1 MDIMTNTKELGL
13 LLTQYEKYGTC
24 GESELRE
31 LILDEEIELD
41 ESMIGD
47 YNEYLIEQGYEPYE
61 DDLNIMLE
69 GLEPWEIVQKTFYGK
84 FNNPYDD
91 YFQFNGYANID
102 SFSSYQVVEEMKN
115 DKGFLDYLKENI
127 DLEDYY
133 TEDEQKEIIDNCN
146 RLIKLG
152 Y

>member
-1 MDIMTNTKELGL
+1 MTDTKSLGL

-24 GESELRE
+24 GENELRE

-41 ESMIGD
+41 ESMIGE
-47 YNEYLIEQGYEPYE
+47 YNEYLIENGFEPYE
-61 DDLNIMLE
+61 DDLSMMLE
-69 GLEPWEIVQKTFYGK
+69 GFEPWEIVQKTFYGK

-102 SFSSYQVVEEMKN
+102 SFSSYEVVQNMKN
-115 DKGFLDYLKENI
+115 DKDFLDYLKENI
-127 DLEDYY
+127 DLDDYY
-133 TEDEQKEIIDNCN
+133 TEEEQKEIIDNCN
-146 RLIKLG
+146 KLIKLG

>member
-1 MDIMTNTKELGL
+1 MANTKNLGL

-24 GESELRE
+24 GENELRE

-41 ESMIGD
+41 ESMIGE
-47 YNEYLIEQGYEPYE
+47 YNEYLLENGFEPYE
-61 DDLNIMLE
+61 DDLNMMLE

-102 SFSSYQVVEEMKN
+102 SFSSYQVVQNMKN
-115 DKGFLDYLKENI
+115 DKDFLDYLKENI

-133 TEDEQKEIIDNCN
+133 TEEEQKEIIDNCN
-146 RLIKLG
+146 KLIKLG

>member
-1 MDIMTNTKELGL
+1 MKDLKNLGL

-24 GESELRE
+24 GLDELKE
-31 LILDEEIELD
+31 LVFDEEIELD
-41 ESMIGD
+41 EDMISE
-47 YNEYLIEQGYEPYE
+47 YNEYLIDNGYEPYE
-61 DDLNIMLE
+61 SDLETMLE
-69 GLEPWEIVQKTFYGK
+69 GFTPFEIIQKTFYGK

-102 SFSSYQVVEEMKN
+102 SFSSYQVIQEMKN
-115 DKGFLDYLKENI
+115 DSGFIEYLKENI

-133 TEDEQKEIIDNCN
+133 TEEEQQKIIDNCN
-146 RLIKLG
+146 KLLKMG